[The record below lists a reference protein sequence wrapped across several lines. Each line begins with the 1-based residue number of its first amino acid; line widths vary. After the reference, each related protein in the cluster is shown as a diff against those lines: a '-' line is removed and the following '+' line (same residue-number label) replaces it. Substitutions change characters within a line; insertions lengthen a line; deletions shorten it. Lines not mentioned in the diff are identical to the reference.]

1 MSSSDDAG
9 GLKELANISIS
20 SRNFVVGIPRS
31 FVPSVMDSRLMFAM
45 ASSSVDD
52 AAAPFVVSD
61 INAMVTL
68 LVAKSRLSAVLAF
81 IQYRNHCV

>member
-20 SRNFVVGIPRS
+20 SRNLVVGIPRS

-61 INAMVTL
+61 ITAIIIL
-68 LVAKSRLSAVLAF
+68 IPSRSIGCQVSKGCVL
-81 IQYRNHCV
+81 